1 MRMVKGLA
9 NADTAAII
17 AVRRDQP
24 FTSVDDLWQR
34 AAVLVALLVQ
44 LAEADTFRASQNL
57 ARREAWWAIK
67 AR

>member
-9 NADTAAII
+9 NADTDAII

-34 AAVLVALLVQ
+34 VAVLVALLVQ
-44 LAEADTFRASQNL
+44 LAEADTCVTESCT
-57 ARREAWWAIK
+57 ARGLVGDQGA